1 MTNGSN
7 QPDPIDKGDHGE
19 NHLPQHGHTLP
30 SGDDRQISSELPDEE
45 SSPATFASA
54 ELIETPISMGGIRPT
69 APNTKTLNTNVRNP
83 KAGGNPKHQTINAR
97 APVIEGISSII
108 GTRLKNGGRVDFAD
122 YQLLEEVAR
131 GGMGAIFR
139 ARQVSLNRIVAVKVI
154 LLGQFATVND
164 VRRFHAEAES
174 AAVLRHE
181 GIVPIYASGEY
192 EGNPYFSMEFIE
204 GSTLADVI
212 ASEPMNGR
220 TAAKLLSSIADAV
233 AYAHSKG
240 IIHRDL
246 KPSNILMNKHGEPI
260 ITDFG
265 LAKRGDTDPHL
276 TGTGQIIGTP
286 NYMSPEQA
294 SGLNHLIST
303 RSDIYSL
310 GAILYAM
317 CAGKPPFDAGTMI
330 ETLKQVTT
338 EQPAPLQRSKNKVA
352 RDLEIIAFKCLDKN
366 PSSRYQSASELKE
379 DLDRYLNDEPIKAS
393 ATSLTTRT
401 YRWFRRN
408 PSLALLGSLL
418 ASMVI
423 ALAIGGPIMAYRQSK
438 LQKSTRESLEKQN
451 KLAQELRGTTASINA
466 NLVRIYTERGDTAVN
481 AGNALAALP
490 SYTAAL
496 RGSIEGGQREWGH
509 RFRVGSILQHAAV
522 PISMWEMP
530 SQPVK
535 AAISRN
541 KEYIA
546 CTTRNGDLCIW
557 NIKTTKQLYTQTSER
572 RTASANLQFFADD
585 EKLLHTT
592 GSTLR
597 VIDLASPAT
606 PLLDIQ
612 MESMIRAAVVDEN
625 NELCLVGK
633 RNGTVTLLNIE
644 SGKVIHRCEKHQ
656 DTVKSVA
663 ISRKAGRFISAC
675 ERGTT
680 KLFDLQTGNLI
691 HTVNQDENVNYVE
704 FSPDGKKYLA
714 ASDDNTM
721 LILESETGQPY
732 SKKIRCSSNIQTA
745 KFNHTGN
752 KIATGTSNST
762 VQIWDV
768 ETSMPLVPAMKHKNS
783 IRSLEFKDDDT
794 LLASSST
801 DHTTCVWDTQTGDAI
816 CPPMP
821 HSYIV
826 ENSFFI
832 AGDCILTSCGD
843 RMIRKW
849 QLHPRPQ
856 SATNTK
862 TETINTTFALSSNG
876 SLLITGGTDG
886 IVRISET
893 KSHRPEPLLI
903 EHGVEIKCLAVSA
916 DHKMLAVGDSKSS
929 TTIHHVHSPEPP
941 LAATNAPVPSTN
953 GAAVKLRD
961 EANTALLSLQF
972 SPDGT
977 KLLVVRDGTAAYVFE
992 TLTGD
997 LLYTLRQSRS
1007 ILSAVFSTDGTHIL
1021 SSSKDGTAI
1030 LWDAETGASTGIEVV
1045 HTDYVDACALSPNGN
1060 FIATGSRDH
1069 SARVLNVQTGEP
1081 VGPPLQHHGGIV
1093 SIVFAPDGKS
1103 VATGCRDGF
1112 ARIWHLNQLDTP
1124 VTMQAGLGRVFVKYT
1139 PDGKILLTAN
1149 EEQIRLWDPVDGKS
1163 LGTILQHRSALTQF
1177 EVAPDSKSVIAC
1189 DERGQITTWIL
1200 PSVDMSPI
1208 HELENKV
1215 ELVTGYRADFRT
1227 GLEILTPRELSSL
1240 IEQAADTP

>member
-1 MTNGSN
+1 
-7 QPDPIDKGDHGE
+7 
-19 NHLPQHGHTLP
+19 
-30 SGDDRQISSELPDEE
+30 
-45 SSPATFASA
+45 
-54 ELIETPISMGGIRPT
+54 
-69 APNTKTLNTNVRNP
+69 
-83 KAGGNPKHQTINAR
+83 
-97 APVIEGISSII
+97 
-108 GTRLKNGGRVDFAD
+108 
-122 YQLLEEVAR
+122 
-131 GGMGAIFR
+131 
-139 ARQVSLNRIVAVKVI
+139 
-154 LLGQFATVND
+154 
-164 VRRFHAEAES
+164 
-174 AAVLRHE
+174 
-181 GIVPIYASGEY
+181 
-192 EGNPYFSMEFIE
+192 
-204 GSTLADVI
+204 
-212 ASEPMNGR
+212 
-220 TAAKLLSSIADAV
+220 
-233 AYAHSKG
+233 
-240 IIHRDL
+240 
-246 KPSNILMNKHGEPI
+246 
-260 ITDFG
+260 
-265 LAKRGDTDPHL
+265 
-276 TGTGQIIGTP
+276 
-286 NYMSPEQA
+286 
-294 SGLNHLIST
+294 
-303 RSDIYSL
+303 
-310 GAILYAM
+310 
-317 CAGKPPFDAGTMI
+317 
-330 ETLKQVTT
+330 
-338 EQPAPLQRSKNKVA
+338 
-352 RDLEIIAFKCLDKN
+352 
-366 PSSRYQSASELKE
+366 
-379 DLDRYLNDEPIKAS
+379 
-393 ATSLTTRT
+393 
-401 YRWFRRN
+401 
-408 PSLALLGSLL
+408 
-418 ASMVI
+418 
-423 ALAIGGPIMAYRQSK
+423 
-438 LQKSTRESLEKQN
+438 
-451 KLAQELRGTTASINA
+451 
-466 NLVRIYTERGDTAVN
+466 
-481 AGNALAALP
+481 
-490 SYTAAL
+490 
-496 RGSIEGGQREWGH
+496 
-509 RFRVGSILQHAAV
+509 
-522 PISMWEMP
+522 
-530 SQPVK
+530 
-535 AAISRN
+535 
-541 KEYIA
+541 
-546 CTTRNGDLCIW
+546 
-557 NIKTTKQLYTQTSER
+557 
-572 RTASANLQFFADD
+572 
-585 EKLLHTT
+585 
-592 GSTLR
+592 
-597 VIDLASPAT
+597 
-606 PLLDIQ
+606 
-612 MESMIRAAVVDEN
+612 
-625 NELCLVGK
+625 
-633 RNGTVTLLNIE
+633 
-644 SGKVIHRCEKHQ
+644 
-656 DTVKSVA
+656 
-663 ISRKAGRFISAC
+663 
-675 ERGTT
+675 
-680 KLFDLQTGNLI
+680 
-691 HTVNQDENVNYVE
+691 VNYVE

-903 EHGVEIKCLAVSA
+903 DHGVEIKCLAVSA